1 MQHEQDTA
9 AERGRGLAGVGAA
22 LRSAREARGESVR
35 DAAHA
40 LKLSPRQIEAIEL
53 ERFDQLPGPAFVRGF
68 VRNYARYLGIDA
80 EPLVAGLRRDAP
92 PQPVRLA
99 PVTNATGAMP
109 QGVATRRIARPAL
122 TLVLVLVLSLALGW
136 YFDWFEVAEAP
147 PASAGNVAAV
157 PPRVSEAAPR
167 AVAPPTAMASPEAA
181 RAEPAEDAVAV
192 APADAPA
199 AVAVA
204 AAAAQDESSAAVA
217 DGGAPA
223 EPAAAGGGGPRADAG
238 LATPA
243 APAAQPD
250 PDAAARSGAQ
260 TERGGA
266 ATRAA
271 TDAEPAA
278 RPGGVAQLVFRLAG
292 ESWIQVRDK
301 AGVVVY
307 TGIGAPGT
315 TRTVQ
320 GEPPFAIVVGNATQV
335 TLEYD
340 GRPVDLQPHTR
351 SGGVARMTLE

>member
-9 AERGRGLAGVGAA
+9 AERAGALVGVGAS
-22 LRSAREARGESVR
+22 LRSAREARGESVL

-40 LKLSPRQIEAIEL
+40 LKLAPRQIEAIEL

-80 EPLVAGLRRDAP
+80 EPLLAGLRRDAP

-109 QGVATRRIARPAL
+109 QGLATRSLARPAMSVVS
-122 TLVLVLVLSLALGW
+122 VLLLSLAVGW
-136 YFDWFEVAEAP
+136 YFDWFKVADAP
-147 PASAGNVAAV
+147 PATVGNVVPV
-157 PPRVSEAAPR
+157 PPRVTEPAPR
-167 AVAPPTAMASPEAA
+167 PVAPPTVMPSPEAA
-181 RAEPAEDAVAV
+181 RTAAADDRVALAPAESETAGESA
-192 APADAPA
+192 A
-199 AVAVA
+199 AVPQDSPS
-204 AAAAQDESSAAVA
+204 AQLA
-217 DGGAPA
+217 DGGTPSD
-223 EPAAAGGGGPRADAG
+223 AAAPGSERPPADGAAVTPPV
-238 LATPA
+238 AT
-243 APAAQPD
+243 AQPD
-250 PDAAARSGAQ
+250 AEAATRNGAQ
-260 TERGGA
+260 TEHGA
-266 ATRAA
+266 ATTRAA
-271 TDAEPAA
+271 TDAAPAVGPSGA
-278 RPGGVAQLVFRLAG
+278 AQLVFRLAG